1 MQVKVKQL
9 HNTAVLPAYATEGAG
24 AMDVFAC
31 VPTQVRLYPGQVIA
45 VPTGIAVD
53 LPEGHALFIIPRSG
67 LALKNH
73 ITVLNTPGLVDSDY
87 RGEIKVL
94 LKNGGDDIFYINP
107 DTRIAQ
113 MLVLPLPRV
122 EWVVV
127 DSLSETARAEGG
139 FGHTGV

>member
-1 MQVKVKQL
+1 MQVKIKQL
-9 HNTAVLPAYATEGAG
+9 HDAAVLPAYATKGAG
-24 AMDVFAC
+24 AMDVFAH
-31 VPTQVRLYPGQVIA
+31 VPTQVKLYPGQVIA

-53 LPEGHALFIIPRSG
+53 LPEGYALLIMPRSG

-94 LKNGGDDIFYINP
+94 LKNGGDDIFCINP
-107 DTRIAQ
+107 DARIAQ

-127 DSLSETARAEGG
+127 DNLSETARAEGG